1 MTTPSEF
8 MAAAATVN
16 DDQLAEMVR
25 TTMLAQAVGTRQL
38 WLRQLE
44 LALDGY
50 GGERNRVVT
59 DRIRQAIKQ
68 VADGLGS
75 G

>member
-1 MTTPSEF
+1 
-8 MAAAATVN
+8 MAAAPGLS
-16 DDQLAEMVR
+16 DDDLAQMVR
-25 TTMLAQAVGTRQL
+25 SAMLIQAIGTRQL

-50 GGERNRVVT
+50 GGERNRASS
-59 DRIRQAIKQ
+59 DRIRQAIHK
-68 VADGLGS
+68 VSSSLGS